1 MIRVFVTGASGNVGR
16 TIVRTMRDRD
26 GFELSGGWC
35 LETGEDLGVLAGIEP
50 VHVKS
55 SATLDEGLSLSMPDI
70 VIDFSVAGILEGN
83 MKSYIK
89 AGLNAVIG
97 ATGLSEEQ
105 LETFRKEVAAKG
117 LRWAVIPNFGLGISL
132 VSDFIKKVRQFYPYV
147 SITDQHT
154 NEMANAPSGTA
165 VALAHAASEAPF
177 GPVASRETYPG
188 VMGGHI
194 HGVQVLSRRLPFP
207 GPYSEHEITLAR
219 KDEIIRITV
228 QDHTSD
234 VYMDGVFLTAEKLSG
249 FPEGTFLRSMSEV
262 MESCML

>member
-1 MIRVFVTGASGNVGR
+1 MIKVFVTGASGNVGR
-16 TIVRTMRDRD
+16 TIIRTMRDRE

-35 LETGEDLGVLAGIEP
+35 VEAGEDLGILAGIGS
-50 VHVKS
+50 VGVKS
-55 SATLDEGLSLSMPDI
+55 SSTLDEGLSISKPDV

-83 MKSYIK
+83 MKNYIK

-105 LETFRKEVAAKG
+105 LELFGIEVYANG

-132 VSDFIKKVRQFYPYV
+132 VSDFIRKVRQFYPFV
-147 SITDQHT
+147 TIMDQHT

-165 VALAHAASEAPF
+165 AALAYAASGPV
-177 GPVASRETYPG
+177 GPVASREIYPG
-188 VMGGHI
+188 VMGANI
-194 HGVQVLSRRLPFP
+194 HGVQVLSQRLPFP
-207 GPYSEHEITLAR
+207 GPYSSHEITLAR

-234 VYMDGVFLTAEKLSG
+234 IYMDGVFLTVEKLSG

-262 MESCML
+262 MEG